1 MKKLLVITVLVQM
14 LSIISAVAQD
24 KFEGK
29 WTADDGKE
37 IGFIEFQ
44 EEGYAALGI
53 GNKVMGGKEFTL
65 RGKKGSMT
73 YVVSDEVLPIKIDL
87 VVTKLES
94 GEQKKLLCIA
104 RFINDNEMLFA
115 MNFNNQRPIDFTE
128 NNAIILKRE

>member
-1 MKKLLVITVLVQM
+1 
-14 LSIISAVAQD
+14 
-24 KFEGK
+24 
-29 WTADDGKE
+29 
-37 IGFIEFQ
+37 
-44 EEGYAALGI
+44 
-53 GNKVMGGKEFTL
+53 
-65 RGKKGSMT
+65 MT

>member
-24 KFEGK
+24 KFVGK

-53 GNKVMGGKEFTL
+53 GNKVMGVKEFTF

>member
-24 KFEGK
+24 KFVGK

-73 YVVSDEVLPIKIDL
+73 YVVRDEVLPIKIDL

>member
-24 KFEGK
+24 KFVGK